1 MLTKYSSVRMTGVD
15 TTQGSKDEDA
25 EKKDPRNLVVY
36 KCINSNDIN

>member
-36 KCINSNDIN
+36 NSNDIN